1 MRSPCRELVRTLS
14 DRGKT
19 AWEIVET
26 LEVILDMVHKYGA
39 VILYAEAEKV
49 LVSNR
54 MPRRFAARIPGTS
67 LRSGRET
74 ILPSDEVWPCV
85 N

>member
-1 MRSPCRELVRTLS
+1 MRMPRPRHAARIGRLAKGCMRSPCRELVRTLS

-54 MPRRFAARIPGTS
+54 
-67 LRSGRET
+67 
-74 ILPSDEVWPCV
+74 VCV
-85 N
+85 R